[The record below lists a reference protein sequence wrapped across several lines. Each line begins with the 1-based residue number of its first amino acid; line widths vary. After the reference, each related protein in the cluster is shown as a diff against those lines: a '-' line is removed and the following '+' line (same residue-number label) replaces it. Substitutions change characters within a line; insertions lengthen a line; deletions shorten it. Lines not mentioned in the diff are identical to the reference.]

1 MPWHLINNSSTDD
14 ARSVT
19 IEVDGSLSIDE
30 IFYLEGDL
38 IIELNTEPY
47 GSVTLDLRRF
57 ESTDFGLFAALYQI
71 RKRIKNPQPMRILVI
86 PGSEAA
92 STLHQ
97 GRFST
102 VYEIVEE

>member
-1 MPWHLINNSSTDD
+1 MPWHLINNSSDEN
-14 ARSVT
+14 ARNVT
-19 IEVDGSLSIDE
+19 IEVEGALSVDE

-47 GSVTLDLRRF
+47 GAVTLDLRRF
-57 ESTDFGLFAALYQI
+57 DSADFGLFAALYQI
-71 RKRIKNPQPMRILVI
+71 RKRIKNPQPMRILVKA
-86 PGSEAA
+86 GSEAA

-102 VYEIVEE
+102 VYEIVEG

>member
-1 MPWHLINNSSTDD
+1 MPWHLINNSSNDD
-14 ARSVT
+14 TRSVT
-19 IEVDGSLSIDE
+19 IEVEGELSIDE

-47 GSVTLDLRRF
+47 GSVTLDLRRY

-71 RKRIKNPQPMRILVI
+71 RKRIKNPQPMRILVK
-86 PGSEAA
+86 PGSDAA